1 MPTRNLALFGHIAL
15 GNQVCKV
22 LHSTGKDIWTE
33 GPGGQMRRFK
43 LEEACDD
50 QTPTVEAPKL
60 SGSFRNDREE
70 AEALWRVAHLY
81 EALTGYSSGDP
92 EAPRAGEPKP
102 AFDPTLVPEKLVRL
116 ANKGQELGMSARQ
129 LQRWEKDLKEKGL
142 FGLGDG
148 RKRRKRTGTNVA
160 PSVVAALR
168 EVFHDLSNQSDV
180 TKKQVRILVALKM
193 GVDELPGGSRA
204 TFDRLYDELAPRAGM
219 NHHAKARRSQLAG
232 PQEKMGFLTANRP
245 GEAIIMDST
254 RADLFALDPMTG
266 QWVGL
271 ELSVAMDL
279 ASRSVVSFGLTP
291 VSTKGVDLIFL
302 LADICSP
309 EPVGNKWP
317 TDVPYPYCG
326 VPERVLLNALG
337 LEEGTKLKPAPT
349 MKPEMLLIDRGR
361 NYQSAAFTA
370 ACAYLGID
378 IQSARTKRPQ
388 DKGWI
393 ERLIGTV
400 QREVFQM
407 LPGYT
412 GPNPL
417 HRGESPES
425 EMVYTIDE
433 LQQILGRYFAEIYQN
448 TPRDG
453 LRLPEAPEI
462 MLTPNEA
469 YEEGIS
475 RSGFIAAPLDP
486 DFHLNLLP
494 TERRTISPDG
504 IKNGQLRYDSPALD
518 PYRRTKSAD
527 EDGKWPIR
535 IDPRDLRQV
544 WFQDP
549 MDQQWHRI
557 PWRYA
562 REFDRPFGAEA
573 LTYIKEQV
581 LKVPRPPEEKIAQ
594 ALLRFS
600 KRLKDGA
607 ELLGDRRMFRES
619 ARTVFT
625 EGESRA
631 ARTQLPAPA
640 APDPEIAWTEDV
652 PELETRND

>member
-1 MPTRNLALFGHIAL
+1 MPTRNLARFGQIAL
-15 GNQVCKV
+15 ENEVCKV
-22 LHSTGKDIWTE
+22 VHSTRQNIWIE
-33 GPGGQMRRFK
+33 APGGQMMRFT
-43 LEEACDD
+43 LEETSADSPH
-50 QTPTVEAPKL
+50 TEEPPKL
-60 SGSFRNDREE
+60 YGSFRNDKEE
-70 AEALWRVAHLY
+70 TEALWRVAHLY

-92 EAPRAGEPKP
+92 EAPRAGEPRP
-102 AFDPTLVPEKLVRL
+102 AYDPKITPEKLVRF
-116 ANKGQELGMSARQ
+116 ANKGEELGLSARQ
-129 LQRWEKDLKEKGL
+129 LQRWEKDLNEKGL
-142 FGLGDG
+142 LGLGDG

-168 EVFHDLSNQSDV
+168 EVFEDLSNLSDV

-219 NHHAKARRSQLAG
+219 NKHAKARRSELAG

-245 GEAIIMDST
+245 GEVIIMDST
-254 RADLFALDPMTG
+254 RADLFGLDPLTG

-279 ASRSVVSFGLTP
+279 ATRSVVSFSLTP
-291 VSTKGVDLIFL
+291 VSTKGVDLIFM

-317 TDVPYPYCG
+317 TDIPYPYCG
-326 VPERVLLNALG
+326 VPESVLLNAFG

-370 ACAYLGID
+370 ACAYLGAH
-378 IQSARTKRPQ
+378 IQSARIKRPQ

-393 ERLIGTV
+393 ERLLGTV
-400 QREVFQM
+400 QRDVFQM

-417 HRGESPES
+417 HRGESPEN
-425 EMVYTIDE
+425 EAVYTIDE

-453 LRLPEAPEI
+453 LRLPEAPEVK
-462 MLTPNEA
+462 LTPNEA
-469 YEEGIS
+469 YDEAIA

-494 TERRTISPDG
+494 TERRTISRDG
-504 IKNGQLRYDSPALD
+504 IKNDLLRYDSAALD
-518 PYRRTKSAD
+518 PFRRTKSAD
-527 EDGKWPIR
+527 EDGKWPVR
-535 IDPRDLRQV
+535 VDPRDLRQV

-549 MDQQWHRI
+549 TDQRWHRI

-581 LKVPRPPEEKIAQ
+581 LKVPRPPEEEIAQ
-594 ALLRFS
+594 ALFKFS
-600 KRLKDGA
+600 KRLKDGT
-607 ELLGDRRMFRES
+607 ELLGDRAMTRES

-625 EGESRA
+625 EGETRA
-631 ARTQLPAPA
+631 ARAQLPSPL
-640 APDPEIAWTEDV
+640 PMDSEIAWSDEI